1 MKKILNALTIVCL
14 STTVFSGSAFSAK
27 PENTESVGDYDSN
40 YYKEEGSIL
49 FKVRGSGIF
58 TKGQLKGL
66 PAATSTRGRA
76 SPAKVGGLVSNGYG
90 VEVSTTV
97 FFTKNIAG
105 ELGIGLQ
112 LYKTSS
118 GAITSVGNNYSNNPA
133 AAKKK
138 NIYAVPTSLMLQ
150 YHIAPYGAIRPYVG
164 AGYQY
169 TWMLSKAK
177 QFTINSGS
185 GYALQAGVDF
195 ALTDDTLISFDVK
208 RYQLEPKV
216 KFKSSFLTGTQG
228 ITSKVK
234 INPIVVS
241 LGMGWKF

>member
-1 MKKILNALTIVCL
+1 MKKILNALTIICL
-14 STTVFSGSAFSAK
+14 STTVCSGTAFAEKS
-27 PENTESVGDYDSN
+27 GDDYDSN

-58 TKGQLKGL
+58 TKGNFKSL
-66 PAATSTRGRA
+66 PPATR
-76 SPAKVGGLVSNGYG
+76 PNPIKVGNLISNGYG
-90 VEVSTTV
+90 VEGSTTV

-118 GAITSVGNNYSNNPA
+118 AGVNAIGKNYSA
-133 AAKKK
+133 APVSAKKK

-169 TWMLSKAK
+169 TWMLSKSK

-195 ALTDDTLISFDVK
+195 ALTDDTLISLDVK
-208 RYQLEPKV
+208 RYQLETKV
-216 KFKSSFLTGTQG
+216 KFKDSFLGDKKGFST
-228 ITSKVK
+228 KVK
-234 INPIVVS
+234 INPIVIS
-241 LGMGWKF
+241 LGIGWKF